1 MVDPPR
7 ATSDRVAYV
16 DASSGASGNMLLG
29 ALADAGLDLV
39 GWNEGMVT
47 LGVDGWGITV
57 ERRESRGVEG
67 TVLDVVVEGDDRP
80 HRDLVDI
87 EDVITA
93 SDLSV
98 KVKARSVAV
107 FRRLARAE
115 ARAHGTDI
123 STVRFHEIG
132 AVDSI
137 VDTVG
142 FVLGLELLGVDHL
155 HASPLV
161 VGSGTVRCDHGVLP
175 VPAPA
180 TRNVLEEAGLT
191 YRRRPD
197 AATEL
202 LTPTGAA
209 LLAELA
215 TFSCPELAVE
225 MTGVGIGSR
234 ELPWPNVVRL
244 ELGRPTSSRR
254 ARASAPSKC

>member
-1 MVDPPR
+1 M
-7 ATSDRVAYV
+7 ASSHTSSDRVAYV
-16 DASSGASGNMLLG
+16 NISSGASGNMLLG

-39 GWNEGMVT
+39 SWNDGMAT
-47 LGVDGWGITV
+47 LGVDGWKITV
-57 ERRESRGVEG
+57 ERRRSRGVEG
-67 TVLDVVVEGDDRP
+67 TFLDVVVDLHDPP
-80 HRDLVDI
+80 HRCLDDI
-87 EDVITA
+87 EDLIGA

-98 KVKARSVAV
+98 KVKARSIAV

-123 STVRFHEIG
+123 SEVRFHEIG

-142 FVLGLELLGVDHL
+142 FVLGLELLGVDRL
-155 HASPLV
+155 FASPLV
-161 VGSGTVRCDHGVLP
+161 VGSGTVRCAHGVLP

-180 TRNVLEEAGLT
+180 TRNVLEEAGLS

-197 AATEL
+197 ADTEL

-209 LLAELA
+209 LLAEIA
-215 TFSCPELAVE
+215 TFSHPELTVDT
-225 MTGVGIGSR
+225 TGIGIGSR

-244 ELGRPTSSRR
+244 ELGRPVSR
-254 ARASAPSKC
+254 

>member
-39 GWNEGMVT
+39 GWNEGMAT

-67 TVLDVVVEGDDRP
+67 TFLDVVVEGDDRP

-123 STVRFHEIG
+123 STVRFHEVG

-142 FVLGLELLGVDHL
+142 FVLGLDLMGIARLYS
-155 HASPLV
+155 SPLV
-161 VGSGTVRCDHGVLP
+161 VGSGTVHCAHGVLP

-180 TRNVLEEAGLT
+180 TQNVLEEARVP
-191 YRRRPD
+191 YRRRQD
-197 AATEL
+197 AGTEL

-215 TFSCPELAVE
+215 TISHPELTVE
-225 MTGVGIGSR
+225 TTGVGIGSR

-244 ELGRPTSSRR
+244 ELGRPASR
-254 ARASAPSKC
+254 